1 MVTTG
6 AQTTA
11 WSSAERPRTKCNI
24 TEPQPRPLRPLQLRF
39 ANHFRPQGRATS
51 TEAFLITIILM
62 VLKAHVKLLLPRVPQ
77 GENTETPRVLTAD
90 AFGSNGS

>member
-1 MVTTG
+1 
-6 AQTTA
+6 
-11 WSSAERPRTKCNI
+11 
-24 TEPQPRPLRPLQLRF
+24 
-39 ANHFRPQGRATS
+39 
-51 TEAFLITIILM
+51 M